1 MRDGLHLTGLHVDG
15 PSGTIVDHVDL
26 AIAPGET
33 LAVVGESGSGKSM
46 TAKAMMGLLPR
57 GVRARGTLWLDDTMV
72 ELAAGP
78 DALDGLRGRRISLL
92 LQNPFTSLSPVHRCG
107 QQIAAALP
115 GRPRGTDAEV
125 LRRLAEVDLPERVAT
140 QFPFELSG
148 GMRQR
153 VALAASLASDPEVL
167 IGDEPTTALDVT
179 TQREV
184 LDLLA
189 RIQAERGMALLL
201 ITHDLGVARE
211 RADRIAVMYAG
222 RLVETGPGAAVFSA
236 PRHPYTAGL
245 RDSDPPLEHR
255 VARLPALAGSVPRP
269 WEIVAGCAFAAR
281 CVRADER
288 CRADEPRL
296 AADTAAE
303 PAAGDGPR
311 AVACWHPLEADH
323 TIAPAPAHLGST
335 AVAATALLT
344 VTGLTKRFGP
354 TQPAALD
361 DVAITVGAGEAV
373 GVVGESGSGKTTLA
387 RCLVGLEHADS
398 GSISW
403 TSALAPAR
411 RAQIVFQDP
420 ASALNPA
427 MTVGAA
433 LAEAL
438 RAGGRSRDEVPALL
452 ELVGLPAEYARR
464 RPSALSGGEQQRI
477 AIARALAPAPQLLI
491 CDEAVS
497 SLDVSVQAQILNLLA
512 DLLER
517 LGLALLFITHD
528 LAVVRQVATRLYV
541 MRHGRV
547 VESGDTER
555 LLADPQHTYTRSL
568 FASVPGRG
576 ADGRG
581 GGADA

>member
-1 MRDGLHLTGLHVDG
+1 MSAGLQLIGLHVDG
-15 PSGTIVDHVDL
+15 PAGTIVDHVDL
-26 AIAPGET
+26 AVAPGET
-33 LAVVGESGSGKSM
+33 VAVVGESGSGKSM

-57 GVRARGTLWLDDTMV
+57 GVHASGTLWLDDTMV
-72 ELAAGP
+72 ELAQGP

-115 GRPRGTDAEV
+115 GRPRGDDAEV
-125 LRRLAEVDLPERVAT
+125 IRRLAEVDLPARVAG

-222 RLVETGPGAAVFSA
+222 RLMECGPGGRVFAA

-245 RDSDPPLEHR
+245 RDSDPPIERRL
-255 VARLPALAGSVPRP
+255 ARLSAVPGSVPRP
-269 WEIVAGCAFAAR
+269 WEVTAGCAFAPR
-281 CVRADER
+281 CAFADDR
-288 CRADEPRL
+288 CRNDEPPL
-296 AADTAAE
+296 QTDPDDATSS
-303 PAAGDGPR
+303 
-311 AVACWHPLEADH
+311 VACWHPLDADRAAPV
-323 TIAPAPAHLGST
+323 IADAPVVSM
-335 AVAATALLT
+335 ATPPLLLT
-344 VTGLTKRFGP
+344 VSGLTRRFSP
-354 TQPAALD
+354 DAPPALD
-361 DVAITVGAGEAV
+361 DVSITVGAGEAV
-373 GVVGESGSGKTTLA
+373 GIVGESGSGKTTLA
-387 RCLVGLEHADS
+387 RCLVSLERADS
-398 GSISW
+398 GTITW
-403 TSALAPAR
+403 TSELPPAR

-420 ASALNPA
+420 SSALNPA

-438 RAGGRSRDEVPALL
+438 RAGGRPRNEVPALL
-452 ELVGLPAEYARR
+452 DLVGLPAEYARR
-464 RPSALSGGEQQRI
+464 RPTALSGGEQQRI

-512 DLLER
+512 DLLDR

-541 MRHGRV
+541 MRHGQV
-547 VESGDTER
+547 VESGDTEG
-555 LLADPQHTYTRSL
+555 LLADPQHTYTRAL

-576 ADGRG
+576 VDGG
-581 GGADA
+581 GGA

>member
-1 MRDGLHLTGLHVDG
+1 MTAGLRLLGLHVDG
-15 PSGTIVDHVDL
+15 PAGTIVDRVDL
-26 AIAPGET
+26 TIAPGET
-33 LAVVGESGSGKSM
+33 VAVVGESGSGKSM

-57 GVRARGTLWLDDTMV
+57 GVNATGTLWLGETMAD
-72 ELAAGP
+72 LNTGAG
-78 DALDGLRGRRISLL
+78 ALDGLRGRRISLL

-107 QQIAAALP
+107 SQIAAALP
-115 GRPRGTDAEV
+115 GRRRGTDAEV
-125 LRRLAEVDLPERVAT
+125 LRRLAEVDLPARVAE

-189 RIQAERGMALLL
+189 HIQAERGMALLL

-222 RLVETGPGAAVFSA
+222 RLMESGPGRRVFAS

-245 RDSDPPLEHR
+245 RDSDPPIERRL
-255 VARLPALAGSVPRP
+255 ARLSAVPGSVPRP
-269 WEIVAGCAFAAR
+269 WEVTAGCAFAPR
-281 CVRADER
+281 CGRADER
-288 CRADEPRL
+288 CRADEPPL
-296 AADTAAE
+296 VADADDASSS
-303 PAAGDGPR
+303 
-311 AVACWHPLEADH
+311 VACWHPLDADAA
-323 TIAPAPAHLGST
+323 APVPAVAEPATST
-335 AVAATALLT
+335 ARPVLLS
-344 VTGLTKRFGP
+344 VSSLTKRFSHHAP
-354 TQPAALD
+354 FALD
-361 DVAITVGAGEAV
+361 DVSITVGAGEAV

-387 RCLVGLEHADS
+387 RCLVGLEYADT
-398 GSISW
+398 GSITWNSE
-403 TSALAPAR
+403 LAPAR

-438 RAGGRSRDEVPALL
+438 RAGGRSRSEVPELL
-452 ELVGLPAEYARR
+452 DLVGLPIDYARR

-512 DLLER
+512 DLLDR

-541 MRHGRV
+541 MRHGQV
-547 VESGDTER
+547 VEAGETEG
-555 LLADPQHTYTRSL
+555 LLADPRHTYTRSL

-576 ADGRG
+576 VDGRG
-581 GGADA
+581 GEPDE